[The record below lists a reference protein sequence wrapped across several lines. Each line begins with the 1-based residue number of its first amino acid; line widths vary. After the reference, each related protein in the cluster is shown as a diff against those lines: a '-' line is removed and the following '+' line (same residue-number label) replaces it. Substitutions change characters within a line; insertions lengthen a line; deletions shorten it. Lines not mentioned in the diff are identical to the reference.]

1 MVSGANC
8 FFVMLHHNHGI
19 TEIAQMDK
27 RTQQALVIA
36 LVQADRR
43 LVQYIHNAN
52 QARTNLARQT
62 DTLGFTAGKCFCRAG
77 KCQVIQADV
86 NEEFQT
92 IANLFKNFFR
102 NLRSLTCE
110 FEIVEEF
117 HRMTDAH
124 VGDSRQR
131 RILDINVARFPTQTR
146 PFAAGAWA
154 IADKLG

>member
-1 MVSGANC
+1 
-8 FFVMLHHNHGI
+8 
-19 TEIAQMDK
+19 MDK

-43 LVQYIHNAN
+43 LVQHVHNAN

-62 DTLGFTAGKCFCRAG
+62 NTLGFTAGKCLCRAG

-92 IANLFKNFFR
+92 IADLFKDFFC
-102 NLRSLTCE
+102 NLRPLTCE

-124 VGDSRQR
+124 VGDGGQR
-131 RILDINVARFPTQTR
+131 RILDIHVACFPTQTGS
-146 PFAAGAWA
+146 FAAGART

>member
-1 MVSGANC
+1 MVSGANRV
-8 FFVMLHHNHGI
+8 FVVLHHNHGI

-43 LVQYIHNAN
+43 LVEHVHNAN

-62 DTLGFTAGKCFCRAG
+62 DTLCFTARKRFCRAG

-92 IANLFKNFFR
+92 IADLFKDFFC
-102 NLRSLTCE
+102 NLRPLTCE

-117 HRMTDAH
+117 HRMTNAH
-124 VGDSRQR
+124 VGDSR
-131 RILDINVARFPTQTR
+131 
-146 PFAAGAWA
+146 
-154 IADKLG
+154 

>member
-1 MVSGANC
+1 MISGANRV
-8 FFVMLHHNHGI
+8 FVVLHHNHGI

-27 RTQQALVIA
+27 CTQQALVIA

-43 LVQYIHNAN
+43 LVQYIHNTN

-62 DTLGFTAGKCFCRAG
+62 NTLGFTARKRFCRAG

-92 IANLFKNFFR
+92 IADLFKNFFR
-102 NLRSLTCE
+102 NLRPLTCE

-124 VGDSRQR
+124 VGDGGQR
-131 RILDINVARFPTQTR
+131 RILDIHVACFPTQTGS
-146 PFAAGAWA
+146 FAAGART

>member
-1 MVSGANC
+1 MVSRANRV
-8 FFVMLHHNHGI
+8 FVVLHHNHGI

-43 LVQYIHNAN
+43 LIQHVHNAN

-62 DTLGFTAGKCFCRAG
+62 NTLGFTARKRFCRAG
-77 KCQVIQADV
+77 KRQVIQADV

-92 IANLFKNFFR
+92 IADLFKNFFR
-102 NLRSLTCE
+102 NLRPLTCE

-124 VGDSRQR
+124 VGDGGQR
-131 RILDINVARFPTQTR
+131 RILDIHVACFPTQTGS
-146 PFAAGAWA
+146 FAAGART

>member
-1 MVSGANC
+1 MVSGANRV
-8 FFVMLHHNHGI
+8 FVVLHHNHGI

-43 LVQYIHNAN
+43 LIEHVHNAN

-62 DTLGFTAGKCFCRAG
+62 DTLGFTARKCLCRAG

-86 NEEFQT
+86 NEEFQA

>member
-1 MVSGANC
+1 
-8 FFVMLHHNHGI
+8 
-19 TEIAQMDK
+19 MDK

-43 LVQYIHNAN
+43 LIQHVHHAN
-52 QARTNLARQT
+52 QACTNLACQT
-62 DTLGFTAGKCFCRAG
+62 NTLGFTAGKCLCRAG

-92 IANLFKNFFR
+92 IADLFKDFFC
-102 NLRSLTCE
+102 NLRPLTSE

-124 VGDSRQR
+124 VGDGGQR
-131 RILDINVARFPTQTR
+131 RILDIHVACFPTQTGS
-146 PFAAGAWA
+146 FAAGART

>member
-1 MVSGANC
+1 MVSRANRV
-8 FFVMLHHNHGI
+8 FVVLHHNHGI

-43 LVQYIHNAN
+43 LIQHVHNAN

-62 DTLGFTAGKCFCRAG
+62 NTLGFTARKRFCRAG
-77 KCQVIQADV
+77 KRQVIQADV

-92 IANLFKNFFR
+92 IADLFKNLFR
-102 NLRSLTCE
+102 NLRPLTCE

-117 HRMTDAH
+117 HRMTNAH

-131 RILDINVARFPTQTR
+131 RILDIHVARFPTQTR
-146 PFAAGAWA
+146 PFAAGARA
-154 IADKLG
+154 IADELG

>member
-1 MVSGANC
+1 
-8 FFVMLHHNHGI
+8 
-19 TEIAQMDK
+19 MDK
-27 RTQQALVIA
+27 RTQQALVIT

-43 LVQYIHNAN
+43 LVQHVHNAN

-62 DTLGFTAGKCFCRAG
+62 DTLCFTARKRFCRAG
-77 KCQVIQADV
+77 KRQVIQADV

-92 IANLFKNFFR
+92 IADLFKDFFC
-102 NLRSLTCE
+102 NLRPLTCE

-124 VGDSRQR
+124 VGDGGQR
-131 RILDINVARFPTQTR
+131 RILDIHVARFPTQTR
-146 PFAAGAWA
+146 SFAAGAWA